1 VIFKIIFPEYLPPP
15 IGGERTQKLNLHKK
29 KGKIIMKNIEMI
41 PSEKTFVEWATKEDL
56 ELTEQEAGMILGY
69 VLGHGY
75 GVCLDATD
83 TIILVDTEEPENGIV
98 AKGIDELIDR
108 INTWNCEFLQDDEV
122 TGEYREQFVKDSE
135 MLDSIFDKMD
145 TRNGYPIGVPTVKEL
160 IAILSKLPEDYRVY
174 CCGGENYLYLWS
186 NNKNITIDCERCL

>member
-1 VIFKIIFPEYLPPP
+1 
-15 IGGERTQKLNLHKK
+15 
-29 KGKIIMKNIEMI
+29 MKNIEMI
-41 PSEKTFVEWATKEDL
+41 PSEKTFVEWAMKEDM
-56 ELTEQEAGMILGY
+56 ELTEQEAGLILGY

-108 INTWNCEFLQDDEV
+108 INTWNCEFLEDDEV

-135 MLDSIFDKMD
+135 MLDSIFDRLG
-145 TRNGYPIGVPTVKEL
+145 TRNGYPIG
-160 IAILSKLPEDYRVY
+160 IS
-174 CCGGENYLYLWS
+174 
-186 NNKNITIDCERCL
+186 

>member
-1 VIFKIIFPEYLPPP
+1 
-15 IGGERTQKLNLHKK
+15 
-29 KGKIIMKNIEMI
+29 MKNIEMI
-41 PSEKTFVEWATKEDL
+41 PSEKTFVEWAMKEDM
-56 ELTEQEAGMILGY
+56 ELTEQEAGLILGY

-108 INTWNCEFLQDDEV
+108 INTWNCEFLEDDEV

-135 MLDSIFDKMD
+135 MLDSIFDRLG
-145 TRNGYPIGVPTVKEL
+145 TRNGYPIQSFQKG
-160 IAILSKLPEDYRVY
+160 
-174 CCGGENYLYLWS
+174 LYLLYFGGL
-186 NNKNITIDCERCL
+186 NIPFIPNFLQLELFKRVVGNVILFRRPRK